1 MLGGELQRQKAL
13 LAATDAIAVAGAGAL
28 SQVLRRGDLY
38 PLEPGNWGEALA
50 VLTMLVAAWI
60 VFARAVGL
68 YRNGRR
74 HELKSIVKAS
84 CAAWLA
90 MVAISF
96 FAHLA
101 PSRLVVGIGLT
112 LTIGSVVALRT
123 LVRRCIKFFYS
134 RPEFAVPLVIV
145 GANSFGVYLR
155 DRIKEELTQ
164 YEFLGFVDENP
175 PANAVNGSNGH
186 AGTTGHAGTNGHAG
200 SNGHAGTNGHGK
212 LRAVAPVP
220 APVIGQLERI
230 ASLAV
235 EHPNL
240 EAVIVLPERDHE
252 QIERIIKLCERYR
265 VRWRV
270 MPRVAESMAL
280 AVEMVGAIPLIGPP
294 GSNIEGLNCLIKRGF
309 DVVVATL
316 MLLVASPIMLL
327 AAIAIWLT
335 DGSPLLFR
343 QTRVGIH
350 GKPFELL
357 KFRTMRTQASDTV
370 HREYVKEW
378 IQRNAAE
385 RSDAGGAKIYKIG
398 SDPRVTPVGKWLR
411 RFSLDEL
418 PQLFNVLYGNMSL
431 IGPRPAMPYELEL
444 YQEWHRHRLD
454 APPGITGL
462 WQVSGRNR
470 LSFEEMVQLDIEYI
484 EEWSLVGDMGILLR
498 TLPAMLQGSGM

>member
-1 MLGGELQRQKAL
+1 VLGGELQRQKAL
-13 LAATDAIAVAGAGAL
+13 LAATDAIAVAAAGAL
-28 SQVLRRGDLY
+28 SQVLRSGDLY
-38 PLEPGNWGEALA
+38 PLEPGNWGEAA
-50 VLTMLVAAWI
+50 AGLTMLVAIWI

-68 YRNGRR
+68 YRYGRR

-84 CAAWLA
+84 CAGWLA
-90 MVAISF
+90 MVALSF
-96 FAHLA
+96 FVHLT

-112 LTIGSVVALRT
+112 LTIGFVVALRT
-123 LVRRCIKFFYS
+123 VVRRCIKFFYS

-145 GANSFGVYLR
+145 GANTFGVYLR

-175 PANAVNGSNGH
+175 PATAVNGSNG
-186 AGTTGHAGTNGHAG
+186 TNGHAG
-200 SNGHAGTNGHGK
+200 PNGHANHNGHLG
-212 LRAVAPVP
+212 LNGNGRSHLCAVAPPPVP
-220 APVIGQLERI
+220 ILGQLERI
-230 ASLAV
+230 ASLSF

-252 QIERIIKLCERYR
+252 QTERIIKLCERYR
-265 VRWRV
+265 VRWRM
-270 MPRVAESMAL
+270 MPRVAESAAL
-280 AVEMVGAIPLIGPP
+280 TVEMVGAIPLIGPP

-309 DVVVATL
+309 DVVVASL
-316 MLLVASPIMLL
+316 MLLVASPIMLF

-357 KFRTMRTQASDTV
+357 KFRTMRAKASDAV

-385 RSDAGGAKIYKIG
+385 RTEAGGAKIYKIG
-398 SDPRVTPVGKWLR
+398 TDPRVTPIGRWLR

-418 PQLFNVLYGNMSL
+418 PQLLNVLYGNMSL

>member
-28 SQVLRRGDLY
+28 SQVLRSGDLY
-38 PLEPGNWGEALA
+38 PLQPGNWGEAVA
-50 VLTMLVAAWI
+50 GLTMLVALWI
-60 VFARAVGL
+60 VCARAVGL

-96 FAHLA
+96 FIHLA

-175 PANAVNGSNGH
+175 SANAVNKLNGH
-186 AGTTGHAGTNGHAG
+186 AGINGHATTNGHAK
-200 SNGHAGTNGHGK
+200 SN
-212 LRAVAPVP
+212 LYVVAPP
-220 APVIGQLERI
+220 PTPVIGQLERI
-230 ASLAV
+230 ASLSF

-280 AVEMVGAIPLIGPP
+280 TVEMVGAIPLIGPP
-294 GSNIEGLNCLIKRGF
+294 GSNIEGLNSLIKRGF
-309 DVVVATL
+309 DVAVATL
-316 MLLVASPIMLL
+316 MLLVASPIMSL

-335 DGSPLLFR
+335 DGTPLLFR
-343 QTRVGIH
+343 PTRVGIH
-350 GKPFELL
+350 GMPFELL
-357 KFRTMRTQASDTV
+357 KFRTMRTQSSDTV

-398 SDPRVTPVGKWLR
+398 SDPRVTPIGRWLR
-411 RFSLDEL
+411 RFSIDEL
-418 PQLFNVLYGNMSL
+418 PQLFNVLKGNMSL

>member
-1 MLGGELQRQKAL
+1 VLGGELQRQKAL

-28 SQVLRRGDLY
+28 SQVLRSGDLY
-38 PLEPGNWGEALA
+38 PLQPGNWGEAVA
-50 VLTMLVAAWI
+50 VLTTLVALWI

-84 CAAWLA
+84 CAGWLA

-96 FAHLA
+96 FIHLA

-112 LTIGSVVALRT
+112 LTIGFVVALRT

-175 PANAVNGSNGH
+175 PLVN
-186 AGTTGHAGTNGHAG
+186 G
-200 SNGHAGTNGHGK
+200 SNGHAGTNGHAISNGHAK
-212 LRAVAPVP
+212 SNLYVVAPPP

-230 ASLAV
+230 ATLSF

-280 AVEMVGAIPLIGPP
+280 TVEMVGAIPLIGPP

-316 MLLVASPIMLL
+316 MILLASPIMSL

-357 KFRTMRTQASDTV
+357 KFRTMRTKSSDTV

-385 RSDAGGAKIYKIG
+385 RSDADGAKIYKIG

>member
-28 SQVLRRGDLY
+28 SQAIRRGDLY
-38 PLEPGNWGEALA
+38 PLQPGNWGEAMA
-50 VLTMLVAAWI
+50 GLTMLVAIWI
-60 VFARAVGL
+60 LLARAVGL

-84 CAAWLA
+84 CAAWFT

-96 FAHLA
+96 FVHLA

-175 PANAVNGSNGH
+175 PSNALNGSNGH
-186 AGTTGHAGTNGHAG
+186 ADSNRHAATNGHPKA
-200 SNGHAGTNGHGK
+200 NLHV
-212 LRAVAPVP
+212 VAPALTPIV
-220 APVIGQLERI
+220 GQLECI
-230 ASLAV
+230 AKLAF

-240 EAVIVLPERDHE
+240 EAVIVLPERDHQ
-252 QIERIIKLCERYR
+252 QIERIIKHCERYR

-270 MPRVAESMAL
+270 MPRVAESMPL
-280 AVEMVGAIPLIGPP
+280 TVEMVGAIPLIGPP

-309 DVVVATL
+309 DVVVASL

-343 QTRVGIH
+343 QTRIGIH
-350 GKPFELL
+350 GQPFELL
-357 KFRTMRTQASDTV
+357 KFRTMRTQSSDTV
-370 HREYVKEW
+370 HREYVKAW

-385 RSDAGGAKIYKIG
+385 RTESSGAKIYKIG
-398 SDPRVTPVGKWLR
+398 LDPRVTPIGRWLR
-411 RFSLDEL
+411 RFSIDEL
-418 PQLFNVLYGNMSL
+418 PQLFNVLKGNMSL

-484 EEWSLVGDMGILLR
+484 EEWSLAGDMGILLR

>member
-13 LAATDAIAVAGAGAL
+13 LAATDAIAVAGAAAL
-28 SQVLRRGDLY
+28 SQVLRRSDLY

-50 VLTMLVAAWI
+50 GMTMLVAVWI
-60 VFARAVGL
+60 LIARAVGL
-68 YRNGRR
+68 YRSGRR
-74 HELKSIVKAS
+74 HEVKSIVKAS
-84 CAAWLA
+84 CGAWLT

-101 PSRLVVGIGLT
+101 PSRLVVGIGLA
-112 LTIGSVVALRT
+112 LTIGFVIVARM

-155 DRIKEELTQ
+155 DRIREELTQ

-175 PANAVNGSNGH
+175 SPNAVAASTVYVGSNGH
-186 AGTTGHAGTNGHAG
+186 SGANGHAAP
-200 SNGHAGTNGHGK
+200 NLCAVPNDHAM
-212 LRAVAPVP
+212 AAAPI
-220 APVIGQLERI
+220 IGRLERI

-235 EHPNL
+235 AHPNL
-240 EAVIVLPERDHE
+240 EAVIVLPERDHV
-252 QIERIIKLCERYR
+252 QVERIIKLCERYR

-270 MPRVAESMAL
+270 MPRVAQSMAL
-280 AVEMVGAIPLIGPP
+280 TVEMVGAIPLIGPP
-294 GSNIEGLNCLIKRGF
+294 GSNIEGLNCVVKRGF
-309 DVVVATL
+309 DIVVTTL
-316 MLLVASPIMLL
+316 MLLLASPIMLA
-327 AAIAIWLT
+327 AAIAIRVL

-357 KFRTMRTQASDTV
+357 KFRTMRTQCSDTV

-378 IQRNAAE
+378 IQRNAAKQSE
-385 RSDAGGAKIYKIG
+385 AGGAKVYKIG
-398 SDPRVTPVGKWLR
+398 SDPRVTPLGRWLR
-411 RFSLDEL
+411 RFSIDEM
-418 PQLFNVLYGNMSL
+418 PQLFNVLYGDMSL

-484 EEWSLVGDMGILLR
+484 EDWSLVGDMGILLR